1 VKLAL
6 PQSVRADVEPG
17 LPKDIDV
24 SWYGGRPEES
34 DALAEAEVAWIN
46 ILDGGGQARAVE
58 AGPKLK
64 WVATIQAGVNT
75 WPLQRMRERG
85 LLFTNGAGLAAPA
98 IGEFVV
104 MGMLALVKNLKDLI
118 GLQQERRWTP
128 WLFGGGDLSGAKV
141 LILGYGSIG
150 RAIGQ
155 RLEGFEVEIT
165 GVRRHPS
172 GEANVIGSDDWRGRL
187 GEFDWIVLAAAST
200 TETRGMIG
208 PDELAAMKPTAR
220 IVNIARGDL
229 IDQAALIAA
238 LQAGRLG
245 GALLDVTHPE
255 PPPKDDPIW
264 SAPSVLLTSHSSA
277 VSATF
282 YKRAA
287 ALFLDNLHRY
297 RAGQPLRN
305 VVDLELGY

>member
-6 PQSVRADVEPG
+6 PQSVRGEVEAG
-17 LPKDIDV
+17 LPKDIEV
-24 SWYGGRPEES
+24 GWYDGRPEDSEV
-34 DALAEAEVAWIN
+34 LAEAEAAWIN
-46 ILDGGGQARAVE
+46 ILDGGGQARAIE

-64 WVATIQAGVNT
+64 WVHTIQAGVNT
-75 WPLQRMRERG
+75 WPLGRMRQRG

-104 MGMLALVKNLKDLI
+104 MGMLALIKNLKDLI
-118 GLQQERRWTP
+118 GLQAQQRWTP
-128 WLFGGGDLSGAKV
+128 WLYGGGDLSGAKV

-155 RLEGFEVEIT
+155 RLGGFEVEVT

-172 GEANVIGSDDWRGRL
+172 GEPGVIGPDDWQGRL

-200 TETRGMIG
+200 SETRGMIG

-229 IDQAALIAA
+229 IDQAALIGA
-238 LQAGRLG
+238 LKAGRLG

-264 SAPSVLLTSHSSA
+264 TTPNVLLTSHSSA

-282 YKRAA
+282 YQRAA
-287 ALFLDNLHRY
+287 ALFLDNLDRY
-297 RAGQPLRN
+297 RTGKPMRN